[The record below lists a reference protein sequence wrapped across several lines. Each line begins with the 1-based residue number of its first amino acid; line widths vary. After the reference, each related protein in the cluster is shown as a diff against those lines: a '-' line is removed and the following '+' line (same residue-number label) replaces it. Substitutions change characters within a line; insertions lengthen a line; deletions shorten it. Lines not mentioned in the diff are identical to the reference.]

1 MYIYFVD
8 LNITLKLIKMKIV
21 QLIMLVM
28 ISISANGQNRE
39 LSMFFD
45 NGNIKS
51 RYEYTSTQTY
61 SFKNYYQSGKLMETG
76 SFLDGKL
83 DGTWLTFNEAGFK
96 TAEAFYKEG
105 EKIGEWKIFDELGA
119 LRYKITYDSKKIVKA
134 SNFDSGGH
142 EIAEMQSK

>member
-1 MYIYFVD
+1 MRFGLFLVFV
-8 LNITLKLIKMKIV
+8 LISV
-21 QLIMLVM
+21 F
-28 ISISANGQNRE
+28 ANGQNRE
-39 LSMFFD
+39 LSTFFD

-61 SFKNYYQSGKLMETG
+61 SFSNYYQSGKLMETG
-76 SFLDGKL
+76 SFMNGKL
-83 DGTWLTFNEAGFK
+83 DGPWFTYNEAGFK

-134 SNFDSGGH
+134 SNFDPKGH
-142 EIAEMQSK
+142 EIAEMHAK

>member
-1 MYIYFVD
+1 
-8 LNITLKLIKMKIV
+8 MKIM
-21 QLIMLVM
+21 QLIMLAL

-39 LSMFFD
+39 LSTFFD
-45 NGNIKS
+45 NGSIKS
-51 RYEYTSTQTY
+51 RYEYTSSQTY
-61 SFKNYYQSGKLMETG
+61 SFSYYFQSGKLMETG
-76 SFLDGKL
+76 SFLNGKL
-83 DGTWLTFNEAGFK
+83 NGTWLTFNEAGFK

-134 SNFDSGGH
+134 SNFDSEGH

>member
-1 MYIYFVD
+1 
-8 LNITLKLIKMKIV
+8 MKIV

-39 LSMFFD
+39 LSTFFD

-61 SFKNYYQSGKLMETG
+61 SFSNYYQSGKLMETG

-119 LRYKITYDSKKIVKA
+119 LRYKITYDSRKIVKA
-134 SNFDSGGH
+134 SNFDSQGH
-142 EIAEMQSK
+142 EIAEIHSK

>member
-1 MYIYFVD
+1 
-8 LNITLKLIKMKIV
+8 MKIV

-39 LSMFFD
+39 LSTFFD

-51 RYEYTSTQTY
+51 RYEYTSAQTY
-61 SFKNYYQSGKLMETG
+61 SFTNYYQSGKLMETG

-83 DGTWLTFNEAGFK
+83 DGTWFTFNDAGFK
-96 TAEAFYKEG
+96 TAEAFYEKG
-105 EKIGEWKIFDELGA
+105 EKIGEWKIFYELGA

-134 SNFDSGGH
+134 SNFDSEGH
-142 EIAEMQSK
+142 EIAEMHSK